1 MEKDQENL
9 NPELPPEKSSES
21 FPTDNHATFLK
32 KNIPESEHET
42 ESENDDSINDSLGE
56 KGKPT
61 SGKRWFFILA
71 LLSLLTAGT
80 YFYFHKNKLDIFE
93 NLPWDVKKIF
103 PEFANTTSPLDI
115 EPIEPNT
122 NQTEFDGSPENLIAN
137 KEKKIIFLQKE
148 IQSLKFKQNNIPLL
162 PNKITNQIQ
171 QPTDSSFDKK
181 PEAINQ
187 IKENKPLPEAKNIL
201 APLAPIKVEP
211 IDKSASKKQQTKEVN
226 LTKENKPLPEAK
238 NILAPL
244 APIKVEPIDKSA
256 SKKQQTKEVQAYLDF
271 VENTGSKLVELVKKG
286 WVKLN
291 QLILSSKQNA

>member
-56 KGKPT
+56 KGKST
-61 SGKRWFFILA
+61 RGKGWFFILA
-71 LLSLLTAGT
+71 LLSILSAGT
-80 YFYFHKNKLDIFE
+80 YFYFHKNKLDIFK
-93 NLPWDVKKIF
+93 NLSWDVKKIF
-103 PEFANTTSPLDI
+103 PESANTTSPLGI

-122 NQTEFDGSPENLIAN
+122 NQNEFDGSPENLIAN
-137 KEKKIIFLQKE
+137 KEKKIGFLQKE
-148 IQSLKFKQNNIPLL
+148 IQSLKLKKNNIPLL
-162 PNKITNQIQ
+162 PDKITNQIQ

-181 PEAINQ
+181 PKAINQ
-187 IKENKPLPEAKNIL
+187 IKENKPLPETKNIL
-201 APLAPIKVEP
+201 TPLLPIKVEP
-211 IDKSASKKQQTKEVN
+211 INKGEPERQPTKEAN
-226 LTKENKPLPEAK
+226 LTKENKPLPENK

-244 APIKVEPIDKSA
+244 LPIKVQPIDTSA
-256 SKKQQTKEVQAYLDF
+256 SRRQPTKEVQAYLDF
-271 VENTGSKLVELVKKG
+271 VENTGSKLVKLVKKG

-291 QLILSSKQNA
+291 QLILSNKQNT